1 MNLEIIK
8 RIAGVCFAVS
18 FAMAIVIFTGY
29 GRQFISI
36 MLARQLF
43 LGSGIVA
50 IFLNLISFQKGKH
63 SPLYSL
69 FFWGASIILFT
80 GLVFRIFHWP
90 GSMIIL
96 VAGIIAMGASFLVPS
111 KRQEEVKEDKDLLD
125 NF

>member
-8 RIAGVCFAVS
+8 RVAGVCFALS

-29 GRQFISI
+29 GRQIVPIS
-36 MLARQLF
+36 LARQLF
-43 LGSGIVA
+43 LVFGIVA

-69 FFWGASIILFT
+69 FFWGASIILFA

-90 GSMIIL
+90 GAGLLLI
-96 VAGIIAMGASFLVPS
+96 AGIIAMGGSFLIPS
-111 KRQEEVKEDKDLLD
+111 KRKEELQEDEELLD

>member
-8 RIAGVCFAVS
+8 RVAGICFALS

-29 GRQFISI
+29 GRQIVPIF
-36 MLARQLF
+36 LARQLF
-43 LGSGIVA
+43 LVFGIVA

-69 FFWGASIILFT
+69 FFWGASIILFA

-90 GSMIIL
+90 GASLLLI
-96 VAGIIAMGASFLVPS
+96 AGIIAMGGSFLIPS
-111 KRQEEVKEDKDLLD
+111 KRKEELQEDEELLD